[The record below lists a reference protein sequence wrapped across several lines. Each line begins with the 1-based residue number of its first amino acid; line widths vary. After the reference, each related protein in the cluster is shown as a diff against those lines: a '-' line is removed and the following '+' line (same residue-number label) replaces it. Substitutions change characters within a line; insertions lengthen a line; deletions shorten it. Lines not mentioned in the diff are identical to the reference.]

1 MIEFVYV
8 KDPKNPNIILHD
20 HISIEETSNIEC
32 VVCNVENPK
41 AKVIAKE
48 VDFLIQNS
56 TQDALELAQSL
67 SVLYEVNALKFDF
80 DNTKISFIEKQ
91 EQEFQ
96 EVREHF
102 SYNANIC
109 QYHKRQTECC
119 AKCTEV
125 CPSLAIT
132 KLDKEIALKNNLTCE
147 DNRHLVIN
155 HSACIDCAK
164 CISVCPS
171 GALVD
176 NKMNLESFQEI
187 SKLYKGYTPL
197 LLDRFEDLEN
207 LKINLKKE
215 VLPLCLNLNVLE
227 QTYLLTLLQESG
239 SQIVLFAQEL
249 NELSSGT
256 IESIR
261 LLNEIYQAIYK
272 TDAILVASDLESL
285 QTHLNNAQTLPQ
297 THFTPPITIQ
307 HTKRD
312 NFSQRISFIVG
323 QTNYKEKTS
332 CGEFIRYGHIEI
344 KDNCTL
350 CLSCVGAC
358 NTNALSIDGNNYTLS
373 FNGSLCTTCGYCES
387 ICPEKNCLTLFR
399 DGISLEPNYFKP
411 IVLAKDE
418 IFQCKMCSKP
428 IGTQKSVLKIAN
440 MMTPIFKDDK
450 RKIAALYA
458 CADCKVKI
466 MLEDFLDINSILK

>member
-1 MIEFVYV
+1 MTEFIYI
-8 KDPKNPNIILHD
+8 KDPKNPNVVLHD
-20 HISIEETSNIEC
+20 HIQVTTTPNLEC

-41 AKVIAKE
+41 AKVVAKE
-48 VDFLIQNS
+48 VNFFVQNS
-56 TQDALELAQSL
+56 AQGVLELAQSL
-67 SVLYEVNALKFDF
+67 SLLYEMNALKFDF
-80 DNTKISFIEKQ
+80 DNTKISFIENSQQ
-91 EQEFQ
+91 ELQ
-96 EVREHF
+96 EVTEHF

-109 QYHKRQTECC
+109 QYHQRQVECC

-132 KLDKEIALKNNLTCE
+132 KMDKEIALKNNLTCE
-147 DNRHLVIN
+147 DNRHLIIN

-164 CISVCPS
+164 CVSVCPS

-176 NKMNLESFQEI
+176 NKMNLESFEEI
-187 SKLYKGYTPL
+187 SKLYKGTIPI

-239 SQIVLFAQEL
+239 SQIVLFAPKL
-249 NELSSGT
+249 NDLSIGT
-256 IESIR
+256 LESIQ
-261 LLNEIYQAIYK
+261 LLNEIYQTIYK
-272 TDAILVASDLESL
+272 IDAILVASNLENL
-285 QTHLNNAQTLPQ
+285 QAHLNNAQLLLQ
-297 THFTPPITIQ
+297 THFTPPKIIQ

-312 NFSQRISFIVG
+312 NFSERLSFLIG

-332 CGEFIRYGHIEI
+332 CGEFIRYGHVEI

-373 FNGSLCTTCGYCES
+373 FKASLCTTCGYCEN
-387 ICPEKNCLTLFR
+387 ICPEKDCLKLFR

-450 RKIAALYA
+450 RKIASLYA
-458 CADCKVKI
+458 CADCKIKI